1 MHGIGIPEI
10 ILVLII
16 ALVFFGPGKL
26 PEVGKAVGNSINEFK
41 KAISGDSKNSELAK
55 TEEIKDES
63 KKTEIK

>member
-10 ILVLII
+10 ILILII

-41 KAISGDSKNSELAK
+41 KAISGNSKNSETVK
-55 TEEIKDES
+55 TETIKDES
-63 KKTEIK
+63 NKTETK